1 FHEAEERLNKYLLG
15 GQPLRHPKTGGDNG
29 VRLLDVNHDRYL
41 DVVISQEELHQT
53 RVWSPK
59 TRSWQAG
66 DFPRFLS
73 GMGVRSGAVRFGIVR
88 SDGSA
93 SFLFRN
99 EQEAGAWSFDGG
111 RWVEDKELLNGLTV
125 HGKPLLTGMASG
137 ADLGARLRDLDG
149 DGRCELIARESVFT
163 WSPQK
168 KTWEQLPFTLPPGA

>member
-1 FHEAEERLNKYLLG
+1 TMVFHPHGWIRSEQIIDLIDHAVSKHGKKVKFLTFREAEERLNKYLLG

-29 VRLLDVNHDRYL
+29 VRLLDVNHDGYL
-41 DVVISQEELHQT
+41 DVVISNEEVHQT

-93 SFLFRN
+93 SFLFHN
-99 EQEAGAWSFDGG
+99 EQEAG
-111 RWVEDKELLNGLTV
+111 
-125 HGKPLLTGMASG
+125 
-137 ADLGARLRDLDG
+137 
-149 DGRCELIARESVFT
+149 
-163 WSPQK
+163 
-168 KTWEQLPFTLPPGA
+168 